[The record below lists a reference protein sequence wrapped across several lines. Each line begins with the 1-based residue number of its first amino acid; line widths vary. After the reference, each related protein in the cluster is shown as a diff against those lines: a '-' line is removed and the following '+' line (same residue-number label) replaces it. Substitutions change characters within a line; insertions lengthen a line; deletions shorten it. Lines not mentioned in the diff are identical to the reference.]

1 MRYIEWEIEHYPEQY
16 SQLRCNQVLDMQTLA
31 HVICNVDRP
40 DGVKWEDFKKVLNE
54 VAETINIVPYVTL
67 ENAKVDNAPAVDAV
81 EVVRCKDCVNMGKR
95 LPLPKGYREDCGC
108 CMAHGWIVSP
118 EDFCSWG
125 ETADEKDRREAA
137 EQDAYEQLCNLG
149 NPEDGSL

>member
-1 MRYIEWEIEHYPEQY
+1 MDDLISRKALLKEYEWLMTQTSDCNKPVLQEH
-16 SQLRCNQVLDMQTLA
+16 
-31 HVICNVDRP
+31 IDR
-40 DGVKWEDFKKVLNE
+40 
-54 VAETINIVPYVTL
+54 INRQ
-67 ENAKVDNAPAVDAV
+67 PAVDAV

-95 LPLPKGYREDCGC
+95 PPLSKGYKEGCGC

>member
-1 MRYIEWEIEHYPEQY
+1 MDDLISREALKKAIAVARTNYNTCPEY
-16 SQLRCNQVLDMQTLA
+16 NEL
-31 HVICNVDRP
+31 
-40 DGVKWEDFKKVLNE
+40 FKYFSDLVGAMIDE
-54 VAETINIVPYVTL
+54 MPT
-67 ENAKVDNAPAVDAV
+67 VDAV
-81 EVVRCKDCVNMGKR
+81 EVVRCKDCVNMGK
-95 LPLPKGYREDCGC
+95 LVKGYKEGCGC
-108 CMAHGWIVSP
+108 CMVHGWIVSP

>member
-1 MRYIEWEIEHYPEQY
+1 MNGHA
-16 SQLRCNQVLDMQTLA
+16 VL
-31 HVICNVDRP
+31 
-40 DGVKWEDFKKVLNE
+40 
-54 VAETINIVPYVTL
+54 
-67 ENAKVDNAPAVDAV
+67 
-81 EVVRCKDCVNMGKR
+81 
-95 LPLPKGYREDCGC
+95 
-108 CMAHGWIVSP
+108 P

>member
-1 MRYIEWEIEHYPEQY
+1 MDDLISREAAIEAIKEYCNGCDNY
-16 SQLRCNQVLDMQTLA
+16 NGARCRACNFDDAMSAVDSVL
-31 HVICNVDRP
+31 
-40 DGVKWEDFKKVLNE
+40 
-54 VAETINIVPYVTL
+54 
-67 ENAKVDNAPAVDAV
+67 AVDAV
-81 EVVRCKDCVNMGKR
+81 EVVYCKDCVNMGKR

-118 EDFCSWG
+118 ETFCSWG
-125 ETADEKDRREAA
+125 ETADEKCRREAA

>member
-1 MRYIEWEIEHYPEQY
+1 MDDLISREALKKAIAVARTNYNTCPEY
-16 SQLRCNQVLDMQTLA
+16 NEL
-31 HVICNVDRP
+31 
-40 DGVKWEDFKKVLNE
+40 FKYFSDLVGAMIDE
-54 VAETINIVPYVTL
+54 M
-67 ENAKVDNAPAVDAV
+67 PAVDAV

-125 ETADEKDRREAA
+125 ETADEKCRREAA

>member
-1 MRYIEWEIEHYPEQY
+1 MDDLINRNELLDAMPKDDMLM
-16 SQLRCNQVLDMQTLA
+16 SLDVRRC
-31 HVICNVDRP
+31 ICD
-40 DGVKWEDFKKVLNE
+40 
-54 VAETINIVPYVTL
+54 
-67 ENAKVDNAPAVDAV
+67 APAVDAV

-95 LPLPKGYREDCGC
+95 PPLPKGYREDCGC
-108 CMAHGWIVSP
+108 CMVHGWLVSP
-118 EDFCSWG
+118 KDFCSWG